1 VGLVADA
8 VGLVADAVG
17 LLLTA
22 GSAITADEV
31 GVVVAL
37 AVLV

>member
-8 VGLVADAVG
+8 AGP
-17 LLLTA
+17 LLTA
-22 GSAITADEV
+22 GSAVAADEV
-31 GVVVAL
+31 GVADVVAFEAAL

>member
-1 VGLVADA
+1 

-17 LLLTA
+17 LLLAA

-31 GVVVAL
+31 GVAAAAAFEAAL

>member
-1 VGLVADA
+1 MGLVADA
-8 VGLVADAVG
+8 TG

-22 GSAITADEV
+22 GSALAADEV
-31 GVVVAL
+31 GVADVVAFDAAL

>member
-1 VGLVADA
+1 M
-8 VGLVADAVG
+8 GLVADAVG

-22 GSAITADEV
+22 GSAVDADEV
-31 GVVVAL
+31 GVADVGAFEAAL

>member
-1 VGLVADA
+1 

-22 GSAITADEV
+22 GSAIAADEV
-31 GVVVAL
+31 GVADVTFEATL

>member
-1 VGLVADA
+1 MGLVADA
-8 VGLVADAVG
+8 TG

-22 GSAITADEV
+22 GSAVATDELGVAD
-31 GVVVAL
+31 VVVFEAAL

>member
-1 VGLVADA
+1 VGLVAEA
-8 VGLVADAVG
+8 TG

-22 GSAITADEV
+22 GSAVAADEV
-31 GVVVAL
+31 RVADVVAFEAAL

>member
-1 VGLVADA
+1 

-22 GSAITADEV
+22 ASAIAADEV
-31 GVVVAL
+31 GVAGVVAFEVAL
-37 AVLV
+37 AGLV

>member
-1 VGLVADA
+1 M
-8 VGLVADAVG
+8 GLVADAVG

-31 GVVVAL
+31 GVADVVAFEVAL

>member
-1 VGLVADA
+1 M
-8 VGLVADAVG
+8 GLVADAVG

-22 GSAITADEV
+22 GSAVAADEA
-31 GVVVAL
+31 GVADVVAFEATL

>member
-8 VGLVADAVG
+8 TG
-17 LLLTA
+17 LLLAA
-22 GSAITADEV
+22 GSAAAADEV
-31 GVVVAL
+31 GVADVVAFESAL